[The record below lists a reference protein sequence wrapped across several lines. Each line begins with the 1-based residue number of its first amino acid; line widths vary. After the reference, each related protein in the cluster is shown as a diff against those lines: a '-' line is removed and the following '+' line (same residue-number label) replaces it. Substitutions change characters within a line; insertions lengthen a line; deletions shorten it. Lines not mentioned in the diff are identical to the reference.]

1 MVLIFSVFDITQ
13 EGVHDLLQL
22 LVGWDCPEN
31 TCEWI
36 TRVLLWLVLL
46 GLAMV
51 PLTKFVFK
59 PIKKRKDYFK
69 NHIDNCFAEYSSK
82 KSRRYYIDAYFQN
95 IEPNQY
101 PDIMDSIRSVS
112 TENMIKKYTR
122 DIFTEKNDGSPLYCV
137 LGGSGMGK
145 TSFLINVMESY
156 VKTKLYP
163 ENLPFNINLI
173 NLANESYED
182 GIKAIKNP
190 NNTILLLDA
199 LDENSQAT
207 ADYNSFIGNLEKLI
221 EPFRMVVVTC
231 RTQFFPD
238 EEHELKESK
247 LINYGKKKGFYAYTR
262 HYISPFSDKDV
273 NKYLRKR
280 YSLNIRKRK
289 AAHNIVNQCASFTHR
304 PLLLSYVDD
313 LLTENVKYDTP
324 LRVYEVLIDKWLE
337 RETSRQKEPADI
349 KAKLNRF
356 LQVAAVKMHENFHQ
370 TGCCVNNDEVDKI
383 IDDLGLSKSDYQFKG
398 RSLLNRDAQ
407 GLWKFSHKSFLEF
420 FLAKEKFENE
430 DFSLDFSGLSDA
442 ENLYKDFCDREL
454 KKHVEIGKTKL
465 KKSIEF
471 MTTPDTI
478 CLLHGSGFA
487 LRYVEPFSNISILE
501 IEARDLSKV
510 ENSITNTRISYVKL
524 LNYEEKYNINGV
536 LRCEQVKY
544 ISINGKDD
552 CSKSFMKEARKKG
565 IALLVK
571 GELYNYDSEKDK
583 DAPIDFKSVH
593 FSNSPI
599 TDFGVIFNLE
609 KQ

>member
-247 LINYGKKKGFYAYTR
+247 LINYGKK
-262 HYISPFSDKDV
+262 
-273 NKYLRKR
+273 
-280 YSLNIRKRK
+280 
-289 AAHNIVNQCASFTHR
+289 
-304 PLLLSYVDD
+304 
-313 LLTENVKYDTP
+313 
-324 LRVYEVLIDKWLE
+324 
-337 RETSRQKEPADI
+337 
-349 KAKLNRF
+349 
-356 LQVAAVKMHENFHQ
+356 
-370 TGCCVNNDEVDKI
+370 
-383 IDDLGLSKSDYQFKG
+383 
-398 RSLLNRDAQ
+398 
-407 GLWKFSHKSFLEF
+407 
-420 FLAKEKFENE
+420 
-430 DFSLDFSGLSDA
+430 
-442 ENLYKDFCDREL
+442 
-454 KKHVEIGKTKL
+454 
-465 KKSIEF
+465 
-471 MTTPDTI
+471 
-478 CLLHGSGFA
+478 
-487 LRYVEPFSNISILE
+487 
-501 IEARDLSKV
+501 
-510 ENSITNTRISYVKL
+510 
-524 LNYEEKYNINGV
+524 
-536 LRCEQVKY
+536 
-544 ISINGKDD
+544 
-552 CSKSFMKEARKKG
+552 
-565 IALLVK
+565 
-571 GELYNYDSEKDK
+571 
-583 DAPIDFKSVH
+583 
-593 FSNSPI
+593 
-599 TDFGVIFNLE
+599 
-609 KQ
+609 